1 MFQVT
6 ANPDKKRLY
15 VSMTGHLEPAERRE
29 VAKAVMAGMKELG
42 PGFDIVHDM
51 TGLHPTD
58 TEGLKELV
66 RIQAAA
72 KVMGVRLVV
81 RIVKIPLV
89 RLQFER
95 IAQEIGWAFE
105 LASSLEEADT
115 RLDELALALEEAGAP
130 VDATVTAPIEEE

>member
-6 ANPDKKRLY
+6 ANPEKNRLY
-15 VSMTGHLEPAERRE
+15 VTLEGHLEASERKE
-29 VAKAVMAGMKELG
+29 AAKAFLAAIGELR

-58 TEGLKELV
+58 PEGLKELV

-72 KVMGVRLVV
+72 KVKGVRTVIRV
-81 RIVKIPLV
+81 VKIPLV

-95 IAQEIGWAFE
+95 VARETGWAFE
-105 LASSLEEADT
+105 TATTIQEAEA
-115 RLDELALALEEAGAP
+115 RLDALGPAQQP
-130 VDATVTAPIEEE
+130 DP